1 MMAPAMRSLL
11 PAVLCCG
18 AAGMSLLK
26 PKKAPRQMPRA
37 LVATMVMPDDEI
49 PVDLMME
56 HHLRMVSSDKSI
68 LQGAIIDNRPPWGS
82 QNSNQEPLLA
92 RYKRSQDST
101 GVVKVKTV
109 DYANMSTLMT
119 RFFSSGE
126 GEINLNA
133 RTNNMLGVTHE
144 LTSLAAHAHLDS
156 PTNVTKLDEK
166 AKAARLMGMLNFL
179 EVCADAE
186 ADVDLCVYMDPTT
199 FVHRTNE
206 TGVVE
211 QAVKL
216 FRQNPQTVVLLPPD
230 MCISTKTTETGVCKA
245 GNVTSG
251 INHGFFVVNRDRF
264 EGFAPMPV
272 ESVGLG
278 SIFEEL
284 LAEGLTKGGVEGPVK
299 QIRCGGAFFIHPYD
313 DSLGKYACPKQQTLG
328 LPAHARATV
337 SGARTKRMSD
347 GHFDEDYSRFPGK
360 AEGAAAVKSLI
371 DRVEAGK
378 FPEAKYPESVT
389 NKCLNMCPSKERI
402 RDGLAW

>member
-1 MMAPAMRSLL
+1 MVR
-11 PAVLCCG
+11 
-18 AAGMSLLK
+18 
-26 PKKAPRQMPRA
+26 RA
-37 LVATMVMPDDEI
+37 LLAALLGCPAAALTAGRPKRAAQTRTKTLLVTMVYPDDET

-272 ESVGLG
+272 ESLGLD
-278 SIFEEL
+278 SIFEDL

-299 QIRCGGAFFIHPYD
+299 QIRCGGGAFVIHPYD
-313 DSLGKYACPKQQTLG
+313 DSLGKYACHTTKQLG
-328 LPAHARATV
+328 LSAQAQALTSGRSAARV
-337 SGARTKRMSD
+337 EGL
-347 GHFDEDYSRFPGK
+347 FLEDYSRFPG
-360 AEGAAAVKSLI
+360 GATRAQGLASLI
-371 DRVEAGK
+371 QRFEAGK
-378 FPEAKYPESVT
+378 FPEAKYLDSLT
-389 NKCLNMCPSKERI
+389 NKCQNMCPSRERI

>member
-1 MMAPAMRSLL
+1 
-11 PAVLCCG
+11 
-18 AAGMSLLK
+18 
-26 PKKAPRQMPRA
+26 
-37 LVATMVMPDDEI
+37 
-49 PVDLMME
+49 
-56 HHLRMVSSDKSI
+56 
-68 LQGAIIDNRPPWGS
+68 
-82 QNSNQEPLLA
+82 
-92 RYKRSQDST
+92 
-101 GVVKVKTV
+101 
-109 DYANMSTLMT
+109 
-119 RFFSSGE
+119 
-126 GEINLNA
+126 
-133 RTNNMLGVTHE
+133 
-144 LTSLAAHAHLDS
+144 
-156 PTNVTKLDEK
+156 
-166 AKAARLMGMLNFL
+166 MGMLNFL

-199 FVHRTNE
+199 FVHRSNE

-230 MCISTKTTETGVCKA
+230 MCTSARTTGNGVCKA
-245 GNVTSG
+245 GNVTGG

-278 SIFEEL
+278 SVFEDL

-299 QIRCGGAFFIHPYD
+299 QIRCGGGAFVIHPYD
-313 DSLGKYACPKQQTLG
+313 DSLGKYACHTTKQLG
-328 LPAHARATV
+328 LSAQAQALTSGRSAARV
-337 SGARTKRMSD
+337 EGL
-347 GHFDEDYSRFPGK
+347 FLEDYSRFPGK

>member
-1 MMAPAMRSLL
+1 MR
-11 PAVLCCG
+11 AVL
-18 AAGMSLLK
+18 AALLGCPAAALSAGR
-26 PKKAPRQMPRA
+26 PKRA
-37 LVATMVMPDDEI
+37 THARTKTLVATMVYPDDET

-199 FVHRTNE
+199 FVHRSNE

-230 MCISTKTTETGVCKA
+230 MCTSARTTGNGVCKA
-245 GNVTSG
+245 GNVTGG
-251 INHGFFVVNRDRF
+251 INHGFFIVNRDRF

-272 ESVGLG
+272 ESIGLD
-278 SIFEEL
+278 SVFEDL
-284 LAEGLTKGGVEGPVK
+284 LAEGLTKGGVEGPVR
-299 QIRCGGAFFIHPYD
+299 QIRCGGAFAIHPYD
-313 DSLGKYACPKQQTLG
+313 SSLGKYACQSQRQLG
-328 LPAHARATV
+328 LSAHSQAATSRASSARDAGIY
-337 SGARTKRMSD
+337 S
-347 GHFDEDYSRFPGK
+347 EDYSRFPGGGMRAK
-360 AEGAAAVKSLI
+360 GLASLI
-371 DRVEAGK
+371 ERFEAGK
-378 FPEAKYPESVT
+378 FPEAKPMDSLT
-389 NKCLNMCPSKERI
+389 NKCNNMCPSKERV